1 MHPDDVPDP
10 RLSLKSTSGE
20 APVPREAADTP
31 DNGDRRR
38 DLSAFLPPDS
48 LVPRRSEN
56 RGETSK
62 PSAAAALSYEE
73 VVVRVREVWAD
84 VLGGDSAEDVPLDV
98 NFLEFGGNSLL
109 LVMLWEELQPIAGRR
124 LKLSELFHHGTVQAQ
139 ADLLTARP
147 DEAAPAGPATHD
159 RPRSLLAQ
167 RRAAVAGGGVA

>member
-1 MHPDDVPDP
+1 MHPDDVPDL
-10 RLSLKSTSGE
+10 RLSLKSSSGE
-20 APVPREAADTP
+20 APAPREAADT
-31 DNGDRRR
+31 NGDRRR
-38 DLSAFLPPDS
+38 DLSAFLRPDS
-48 LVPRRSEN
+48 LVPRRPEN
-56 RGETSK
+56 RGEKSK
-62 PSAAAALSYEE
+62 PSAAAALSYED

-84 VLGGDSAEDVPLDV
+84 VLGGDSSEDVPLDV

-139 ADLLTARP
+139 AELLTARP
-147 DEAAPAGPATHD
+147 DEAAPAAPATHD